1 MTRVALVG
9 RIPGGPRPRGT
20 LDGPLSAAG
29 ARATV
34 RWDDG
39 LTSSVPTQHLVV
51 LPAPQALV
59 WCDAEF
65 TDRRP
70 TWWVDAERDGQYMGS
85 ASFETEAEA
94 RAWAAR
100 WY

>member
-9 RIPGGPRPRGT
+9 RVPGGPRPRGT
-20 LDGPLSAAG
+20 VDGPVSAAG

-51 LPAPQALV
+51 LPPPR
-59 WCDAEF
+59 AEVYH
-65 TDRRP
+65 DSWARP
-70 TWWVDAERDGQYMGS
+70 AWWVDCERDGQFVG
-85 ASFETEAEA
+85 TEGFPTHAEA
-94 RAWAAR
+94 RAYAAR
-100 WY
+100 WH